1 VTASVTVTA
10 AGGTAPYTYSWV
22 RTSGSTSITATS
34 STAATTTFTGSSL
47 ASGSTYSAVFTCT
60 VTDAA
65 AATKTAVVS
74 VEITRVAMTASASP
88 TTLSKTGSDA
98 TLTTASTTVTA
109 SGGTTPYTYS
119 WAFVSGDSFT
129 ITSPSAA
136 TTTFSA
142 TLNEDEFVSG
152 IYRCTVTDSTGGT
165 PLTATADVP
174 VTITRTGG
182 GGTPP

>member
-1 VTASVTVTA
+1 
-10 AGGTAPYTYSWV
+10 
-22 RTSGSTSITATS
+22 
-34 STAATTTFTGSSL
+34 
-47 ASGSTYSAVFTCT
+47 
-60 VTDAA
+60 
-65 AATKTAVVS
+65 
-74 VEITRVAMTASASP
+74 
-88 TTLSKTGSDA
+88 LSKTGTAA
-98 TLTTASTTVTA
+98 TLTTASTTVTP
-109 SGGTTPYTYS
+109 SGGTAPYTYA
-119 WAFVSGDSFT
+119 WTFVSGDSFT
-129 ITSPSAA
+129 ITSASAA